1 MIGVL
6 TAGVRWVSTATAAF
20 LLSGSLLWTPSVKAA
35 TVNVSAS
42 ATVMDPAQVTA
53 DAASQ
58 WQSSVSFGVL
68 LLSIPAV
75 GGAAAS
81 APLTMTLSAS
91 GEVVWDRQTVFS
103 SRDGVGLAALI
114 SQMAISGASLSTSG
128 TLSGSGVHIV
138 VISATQGSDGGTVTA
153 VVNYN

>member
-1 MIGVL
+1 
-6 TAGVRWVSTATAAF
+6 
-20 LLSGSLLWTPSVKAA
+20 
-35 TVNVSAS
+35 
-42 ATVMDPAQVTA
+42 
-53 DAASQ
+53 
-58 WQSSVSFGVL
+58 
-68 LLSIPAV
+68 
-75 GGAAAS
+75 
-81 APLTMTLSAS
+81 MTLSAS